1 MKNNAVHIQEFADEL
16 KNFSDHPRNPQPE
29 DVTKILN
36 DVFLATDA
44 IGQISKQVE
53 FFVNGDI
60 STETFLQRYKA
71 LETELGTKLA

>member
-36 DVFLATDA
+36 DVFLASSVVA
-44 IGQISKQVE
+44 QISKQVE

-60 STETFLQRYKA
+60 STATFLERYKT